1 MVGQL
6 EVAINGGFCQV
17 DRIPTYIIIKNNKR
31 IVDMIKNKKQYFI
44 TELHMGDDGLEDY
57 SDHSGPYTLPKA
69 RRILERMFKFPGA
82 FINPYAFAIRG
93 PRHTNDHGH
102 NTEFYST
109 REDR

>member
-17 DRIPTYIIIKNNKR
+17 DRIPTYVILNYKE
-31 IVDMIKNKKQYFI
+31 IVDMIKNKKKYFI

-57 SDHSGPYTLPKA
+57 SGPYTLPKA
-69 RRILERMFKFPGA
+69 RRILERMFKYPGA

-93 PRHTNDHGH
+93 PRHINDHGH
-102 NTEFYST
+102 NTEFYSP